1 MAEHK
6 SDVVVL
12 SRKPMTEML
21 ATCHDADEGGR
32 KGSRDSF
39 VETLGSPRVCPNKLV
54 VAAILLLNF
63 ININLTNLTNSSKA
77 LPGISIQFGLYFS
90 GERIKCIRRSLLNRY
105 LHYTKSAMP

>member
-21 ATCHDADEGGR
+21 ATCHYADEGGR
-32 KGSRDSF
+32 KGSRDSY

-63 ININLTNLTNSSKA
+63 IIKRLFSRSKRQRCKN
-77 LPGISIQFGLYFS
+77 G
-90 GERIKCIRRSLLNRY
+90 C
-105 LHYTKSAMP
+105 TM

>member
-21 ATCHDADEGGR
+21 ATCHYADEGGR

-39 VETLGSPRVCPNKLV
+39 VETIGSPRVYPNKLTDGNNTQSDHEE
-54 VAAILLLNF
+54 LLFTYNQGLE
-63 ININLTNLTNSSKA
+63 ITRQVTHSSNS
-77 LPGISIQFGLYFS
+77 
-90 GERIKCIRRSLLNRY
+90 
-105 LHYTKSAMP
+105 

>member
-21 ATCHDADEGGR
+21 ATCHYHDYADEGGR
-32 KGSRDSF
+32 KGSRDSY

-63 ININLTNLTNSSKA
+63 IVW
-77 LPGISIQFGLYFS
+77 
-90 GERIKCIRRSLLNRY
+90 
-105 LHYTKSAMP
+105 TKLMKVKHQHIVI